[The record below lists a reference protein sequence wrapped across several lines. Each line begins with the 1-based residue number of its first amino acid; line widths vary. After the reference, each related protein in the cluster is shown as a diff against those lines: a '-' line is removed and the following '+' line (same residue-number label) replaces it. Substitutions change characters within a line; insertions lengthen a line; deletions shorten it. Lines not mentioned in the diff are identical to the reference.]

1 MKGDRKENFIKALN
15 DMADNER
22 RIRDAQMRLHGRHLF
37 WPAVF
42 GSLFKAIKKI
52 WTIKSPY

>member
-1 MKGDRKENFIKALN
+1 MKSDRRENLIKALN

-22 RIRDAQMRLHGRHLF
+22 RIRDAQTGLHGRHSF

-42 GSLFKAIKKI
+42 SSLFKAIKKA
-52 WTIKSPY
+52 WTMKS